1 MSDDKSKDKGR
12 EADKQAAEPV
22 DPVALLRS
30 LETKVKLYKLLLIGA
45 FALLLVCLCILLP
58 AYGLIYSKIS
68 KMENTSTAEL
78 DKTLEK
84 MQLEMDRLQT
94 FRQGEIR
101 SIVELETAIRALREE
116 RRSRPITTMKNV
128 FLERET
134 DYQQLADTMI
144 KGMEDIASMVP
155 GKRTWV
161 TFYRNEMLALKA
173 RSEAREQV
181 IVSSLMDDMEPT
193 ASGKVAP
200 KIPVTPPAPAH

>member
-1 MSDDKSKDKGR
+1 MSDDKNKDKGQ

-22 DPVALLRS
+22 DPAALLQS

-45 FALLLVCLCILLP
+45 FVLLLICLCILLP
-58 AYGLIYSKIS
+58 AYGLIHSKVS
-68 KMENTSTAEL
+68 KMENTSSTEL
-78 DKTLEK
+78 DKTLAQLQEDLEK
-84 MQLEMDRLQT
+84 LQI
-94 FRQGEIR
+94 FREQEIR
-101 SIVELETAIRALREE
+101 SIQELEAAIHALGEE